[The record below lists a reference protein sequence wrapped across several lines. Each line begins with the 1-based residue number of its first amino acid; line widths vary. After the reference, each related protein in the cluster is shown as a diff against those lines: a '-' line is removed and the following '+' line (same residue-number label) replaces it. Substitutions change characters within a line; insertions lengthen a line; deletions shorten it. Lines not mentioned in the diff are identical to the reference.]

1 MKLRVEFLKGENR
14 DNEWK
19 GAFWFQSDTEDFQ
32 IYSVIRIASEAN
44 VNLEIIAKT
53 FWNDLQDSFI
63 DLVKKH
69 SDMALRLE
77 DAVWKMKA
85 KTEALLSRDSVI
97 MEKGIDMEMGIL
109 VFCENVA
116 YCAVIGESKIL
127 IYRNERMS
135 DISQALI
142 DSNLT
147 GFVKFGSF
155 KLEPEDRILLVISKN
170 LSLNFADLT
179 NAAKEL
185 NINLLN
191 NNITKNLDCVLF
203 LGSEILDWYQEIA
216 KTTDIEEITPNQN
229 NPGLENESEFPEES
243 NFEKQPKDIKKESA
257 EEIFPDKEY
266 SFPYQEPKRTNGFLG
281 SIKSRF
287 KFSNRAT
294 DSIITNNEADLKK
307 RVAKE
312 DGMFKKEEHI
322 DLEPKRR
329 IRIKLDLNIVKLA
342 VKKALTFLVSI
353 PAKLSNYLKNNK
365 STYLHIIKNL
375 FGGIKKFLN
384 YLWQLFQREIIG
396 TSDRRD
402 FFIKS
407 KRRSRNRKILAII
420 LTIIVVFLFFSF
432 RDAENKRMEQ
442 EYKDKI
448 LTTIKQLEVSQ
459 TEVLNQSG
467 LDSSKSEPL
476 KTELANKLNQLTVDA
491 QKEIKRITGVSE
503 NEKKYATYIANLN
516 KIIQKNQEILDK
528 LNNVFTVNN
537 SNIKIIADLEK
548 LFPGSDIKDIEFSG
562 GNIYAADSGNNA
574 IYKIPINSGEETRM
588 IVQDLESPSL
598 LAKSVDGD
606 IIVYDNSNSGAIG
619 KIYTKESDRFERF
632 ATLIYSSIGNVKAV
646 DIYSGNDALY
656 ELRTFPNPYI
666 FKRERE
672 GAGYAPGGANYITIN
687 PPNWREDSDFS
698 KGLDIAAPYELYVL
712 IEGSGIKRYLS
723 GGENTLTPDLYKNF
737 STEDITSLSNAR
749 AIDARG
755 SYMAVSDPE
764 NKRVLLFNIE
774 SNESKS
780 LLFIGQYIY
789 RGEEEV
795 LETQKEILINE
806 LSANNLEI
814 YVLDQNRVIGLSF
827 QN

>member
-14 DNEWK
+14 DSEWK
-19 GAFWFQSDTEDFQ
+19 GAFWFQPERENFQ

-63 DLVKKH
+63 DLSKKH
-69 SDMALRLE
+69 ADMALRLE

-97 MEKGIDMEMGIL
+97 MEKGIDMEMGIT
-109 VFCENVA
+109 VFSDNVA

-127 IYRNERMS
+127 IYRTERLS

-155 KLEPEDRILLVISKN
+155 KLDPEDRILLVISKN
-170 LSLNFADLT
+170 LSLNLDDLT
-179 NAAKEL
+179 SAAREL

-191 NNITKNLDCVLF
+191 NSVAKNLDCVLF

-216 KTTDIEEITPNQN
+216 QTSDIEKITPTEAIPSPDN
-229 NPGLENESEFPEES
+229 STEFPEES
-243 NFEKQPKDIKKESA
+243 SFDNRTEKENIEPDFADFEDSFS
-257 EEIFPDKEY
+257 EEK
-266 SFPYQEPKRTNGFLG
+266 PKRADGIFSG
-281 SIKSRF
+281 IKSRF
-287 KFSNRAT
+287 KFSKRADSSLTVGKNAMYKELNLDDKVLLEEEEFPDLEQKKKRIVKINLNAAKLAINRA
-294 DSIITNNEADLKK
+294 A
-307 RVAKE
+307 
-312 DGMFKKEEHI
+312 
-322 DLEPKRR
+322 
-329 IRIKLDLNIVKLA
+329 
-342 VKKALTFLVSI
+342 TFLFSI
-353 PAKLSNYLKNNK
+353 PSRISNYLKNNK
-365 STYLHIIKNL
+365 STYLHIIKKFFN
-375 FGGIKKFLN
+375 GIKKLLN
-384 YLWQLFQREIIG
+384 FFWRLFQREIIG

-407 KRRSRNRKILAII
+407 KRRSRNRKILAIVLAI
-420 LTIIVVFLFFSF
+420 TVVFLFFSF
-432 RDAENKRMEQ
+432 RDAENKRIEQ
-442 EYKDKI
+442 EYKDKV
-448 LTTIKQLEVSQ
+448 LTTIKQLETSQ
-459 TEVLNQSG
+459 TEILNQSE
-467 LDSSKSEPL
+467 LEASKAEPL
-476 KTELANKLNQLTVDA
+476 KTELTSKLDKLTLDA
-491 QKEIKRITGVSE
+491 QKEIKRITEVSE

-516 KIIQKNQEILDK
+516 KIIQKNQEITDK

-548 LFPGSDIKDIEFSG
+548 LFPGSNVTDIEFSG
-562 GNIYAADSGNNA
+562 GNIYAADAGNNA
-574 IYKIPINSGEETRM
+574 VYKIPINSGEETRM
-588 IVQDLESPSL
+588 IVQNLESPSL

-632 ATLIYSSIGNVKAV
+632 ATLPYSSIGNVKAV

-672 GAGYAPGGANYITIN
+672 GAGYAGGGANYITIN
-687 PPNWREDSDFS
+687 PPNWREDADFS
-698 KGLDIAAPYELYVL
+698 NGVDIAAPYELYVL
-712 IEGSGIKRYLS
+712 IEGKGIKRYLS

-737 STEDITSLSNAR
+737 SAEDVSSLSKAK

-755 SYMAVSDPE
+755 SYMAVSDSE
-764 NKRVLLFNIE
+764 NKRVLLFYIE

-780 LLFIGQYIY
+780 LLFIGQYLY

-795 LETQKEILINE
+795 LENQKEILINE
-806 LSANNLEI
+806 LSVNTLEI
-814 YVLDQNRVIGLSF
+814 YVLDQNRVIGLNF